1 MGNRRRA
8 RELAMQALYYID
20 VSPRKPDEALAL
32 FSRNFTPS
40 KKVAFFFNDLVD
52 GVLRDRDRIDRI
64 IERYSSNWRVS
75 RMACVD
81 RNIIRIAVYEMAG
94 HRDIPA
100 KVSIN
105 EAIDIGK
112 KFGTEESG
120 PFINGIL
127 DSVRMALEKGEIKP
141 LAVAPPITSNA
152 DNDIRSE
159 A

>member
-8 RELAMQALYYID
+8 REMAMQALYYID
-20 VSPRKPDEALAL
+20 LSRRRPEEALAL
-32 FSRNFTPS
+32 FRKTFSPS
-40 KKVAFFFNDLVD
+40 KKVEPFFAELVE
-52 GVLRDRDRIDRI
+52 GVLRDKRLLDGV
-64 IERYSSNWRVS
+64 IETYSDNWRVS

-81 RNIIRIAVYEMAG
+81 RNVIRIAVYEMLR
-94 HRDIPA
+94 HPDIPP

-127 DSVRMALEKGEIKP
+127 DGMRLALEQGRIEPLPPPPPPDAGE
-141 LAVAPPITSNA
+141 A
-152 DNDIRSE
+152 DFRSE
-159 A
+159 G